1 MRDPPANPNTNYRR
15 SVSERYD
22 SHRVKGPVVAPR
34 QNSSSVP
41 NNLDEVIQQ
50 WSRAAPTYKKLRPL
64 EELLV
69 DVPNLFPPKNSFVE
83 SHEHFFKWKEFS
95 EDAFIGESG
104 DGLKALLKR
113 ASRKSKLFLHPDKL
127 PTDLTP
133 NQEKL
138 LKSMWDIIQESE
150 ADTL

>member
-1 MRDPPANPNTNYRR
+1 MKSMKPPLGTL
-15 SVSERYD
+15 D
-22 SHRVKGPVVAPR
+22 
-34 QNSSSVP
+34 NSKAKD
-41 NNLDEVIQQ
+41 LDEAIQH
-50 WSRAAPTYKKLRPL
+50 WSREAPDFKKLKPL
-64 EELLV
+64 EVLLV
-69 DVPNLFPPKNSFVE
+69 DVPKLFPPKNSFVE

-113 ASRKSKLFLHPDKL
+113 ASRKSKLFFHPDKL
-127 PTDLTP
+127 PSDMTP

-138 LKSMWDIIQESE
+138 FKSMWDVIQESE